1 MRRFLKY
8 LLYFVAACV
17 VFVFATSLS
26 IKLLLED
33 TSTVACPDVVG
44 LDIDDAKAAA
54 TERGLSVHI
63 MKYERKKDV
72 PYNRVLVQKPDPAM
86 PVKSGRTISVILS
99 DGPKMME
106 ISSFVGLT
114 LEEAQAALQG
124 QNLKLKK
131 IIYVP
136 SDSQGK
142 VLAQAPGSGQNIL
155 DEEGITLI
163 VGGREKRFYVMP
175 DITTVDSRAT
185 LYEMDKKQIK
195 YEVIGPRPE
204 GTGRV
209 VLASTIVPR
218 TIFSEDDVLEIRM
231 ISGGY
236 K

>member
-1 MRRFLKY
+1 MRRILKY
-8 LLYFVAACV
+8 LLYFVAACII
-17 VFVFATSLS
+17 FVFATSLS

-33 TSTVACPDVVG
+33 TSTTACPDIVG
-44 LDIDDAKAAA
+44 LDIDDAKMAAA
-54 TERGLSVHI
+54 DKGLSVHI

-86 PVKSGRTISVILS
+86 PVKAGRTIAVILS
-99 DGPKMME
+99 DGPRL
-106 ISSFVGLT
+106 IDVPSFVGMT
-114 LEEAQAALQG
+114 LQEAQTALPR
-124 QNLKLKK
+124 QNIKLKR

-142 VLAQAPGSGQNIL
+142 VLAQAPNSGQNIL
-155 DEEGITLI
+155 DEDGMTLI

-185 LYEMDKKQIK
+185 LYEMEKKQIK

-204 GTGRV
+204 GYGRI
-209 VLASTIVPR
+209 VLASATLPR

-231 ISGGY
+231 TTGGS